1 MMAKNNSM
9 FLVYLPEDI
18 SMLDMDIVRK
28 MVMQISDV
36 ETIII
41 NQLSGED
48 YVHIDLDTFLHPK
61 LKSVYNS
68 GHNNININK
77 KG

>member
-48 YVHIDLDTFLHPK
+48 YVYIDLDTFLHPK